1 MNGFEHEGLTIAVTA
16 DQTKATVDWLGTS
29 DSRDPAQQLSP
40 YLESLVGKLRGKSV
54 TVDFRRFEYMNSAT
68 VSPLINFVKK
78 LDANHI
84 RTTLLFDGSLSW
96 QRLNAQCLKALASM
110 LSCVEVRT

>member
-1 MNGFEHEGLTIAVTA
+1 MKRFEQDGLTIAVKA
-16 DQTKATVDWLGTS
+16 DQTNATVDWLGTS
-29 DSRDPAQQLSP
+29 DSRDPTKQLSP
-40 YLESLVGKLRGKSV
+40 YLESLVESLKGKSV

-78 LDANHI
+78 LDANGI
-84 RTTLLFDGSLSW
+84 KTTLLFDGSLNW